1 MVYSCFFICKVFV
14 MYIYGDIDCLALH
27 TLCPLVVCTC
37 EIFTFIA
44 QPVYGREVFY
54 MPQCSTEHFLVI
66 AKFALVCSLCQAL
79 YLMTAVPCLP
89 VQRSRSRSMSVM
101 AREELCKS
109 EILYNAYA
117 ELNVPNYGV
126 DIDIPSDVDY
136 YTVNQARKGA
146 SDTVSGQVD
155 GNFTLRHYTLTL
167 H

>member
-1 MVYSCFFICKVFV
+1 
-14 MYIYGDIDCLALH
+14 
-27 TLCPLVVCTC
+27 
-37 EIFTFIA
+37 
-44 QPVYGREVFY
+44 
-54 MPQCSTEHFLVI
+54 
-66 AKFALVCSLCQAL
+66 
-79 YLMTAVPCLP
+79 MTAVPRLP

-136 YTVNQARKGA
+136 YTVNQARKVA

-155 GNFTLRHYTLTL
+155 VIIFTFMYVHLPLLFRQ
-167 H
+167 

>member
-1 MVYSCFFICKVFV
+1 
-14 MYIYGDIDCLALH
+14 
-27 TLCPLVVCTC
+27 
-37 EIFTFIA
+37 
-44 QPVYGREVFY
+44 
-54 MPQCSTEHFLVI
+54 MPQWSTCDLTALKHVTEHFLVI

-89 VQRSRSRSMSVM
+89 IQRSRSRSMSVM

-136 YTVNQARKGA
+136 YTVNQARKVA

-155 GNFTLRHYTLTL
+155 SL
-167 H
+167 

>member
-1 MVYSCFFICKVFV
+1 
-14 MYIYGDIDCLALH
+14 
-27 TLCPLVVCTC
+27 
-37 EIFTFIA
+37 
-44 QPVYGREVFY
+44 
-54 MPQCSTEHFLVI
+54 MPQWSTCDLTALKHVTEHFLVI

-136 YTVNQARKGA
+136 YTVNQARKVA

-155 GNFTLRHYTLTL
+155 VIIFTSMYIYPFCLDSNACRIAGIKLQ
-167 H
+167 